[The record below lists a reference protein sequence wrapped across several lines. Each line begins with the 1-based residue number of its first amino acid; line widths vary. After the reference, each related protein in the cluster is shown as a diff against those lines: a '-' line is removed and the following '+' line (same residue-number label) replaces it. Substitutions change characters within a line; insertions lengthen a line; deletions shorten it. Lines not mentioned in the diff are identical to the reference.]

1 MLETRGTGTR
11 GFYNARTLA
20 RFRRIVLRRAGAL
33 AALLVPGAAAASAF
47 QLEAR
52 TEAQVYQIRAWR
64 DSSPDDPVLLPRRR
78 IVQYLG
84 LNGYEL
90 VTGQDV
96 GFESSLR
103 VFADFGL
110 PRGEAMK
117 IDGLRSEDADLLYAF
132 VRYGGDG
139 LEGRLGR
146 QVYVDVGDI
155 LAFDG
160 LRVRYMSP
168 VGVGAE
174 VYGGLWVKGAG
185 VLSSSVYQPDGTR
198 ESDARRLEQGVAGAD
213 PTLSALEPMYG
224 AKLLLEG
231 PGVLSGLSGALGYRR
246 ALVEGKTDLE
256 RATLEARYGRGLGV
270 STVAGVDF
278 DVLQMRLAQARAQVR
293 WDGERF
299 AVSGEA
305 LRLSPVFS
313 ADSIWYWFATAPRDE
328 ARVRVDVFP
337 RGPLRYYVQGVGSL
351 YHTEINSGL
360 ALAAAANEP
369 GGAPSYT
376 AGGSAGA
383 ALRAGRF
390 RSALDV
396 SYRRGYGG
404 SQLWAD
410 LTAGYGFGD
419 GRLSLDGRLSAARI
433 DDGFNPLLAGN
444 FFGAQLWASQAL
456 TPAARMSL
464 VLEQNVN
471 PYTRWDSKVFFLF
484 DLKAGL

>member
-1 MLETRGTGTR
+1 MTDIGRG
-11 GFYNARTLA
+11 
-20 RFRRIVLRRAGAL
+20 VLRRACPL
-33 AALLVPGAAAASAF
+33 AALLMSTTASASAF

-64 DSSPDDPVLLPRRR
+64 DSSAGEPVLLPRRR

-84 LNGYEL
+84 INGYEL
-90 VTGQDV
+90 ITGQDV

-110 PRGEAMK
+110 PRGEAAR
-117 IDGLRSEDADLLYAF
+117 IDGVRSEDADLLHAF
-132 VRYGGDG
+132 VRYGGNG

-168 VGVGAE
+168 LGIGAE
-174 VYGGLWVKGAG
+174 VYGGLWVKGG
-185 VLSSSVYQPDGTR
+185 GFLSSSVYQPDGTR
-198 ESDARRLEQGVAGAD
+198 ESDSRRLEEGVAGAD
-213 PTLSALEPMYG
+213 PTLTALEPMYG
-224 AKLLLEG
+224 GKLLLEG
-231 PGVLSGLSGALGYRR
+231 PGSLSGLSAALGYRR
-246 ALVEGKTDLE
+246 ALVEGQTDLE
-256 RATLEARYGRGLGV
+256 RATAEVRYGQGPGV
-270 STVAGVDF
+270 SALAGVDF
-278 DVLQMRLAQARAQVR
+278 DLLRMGLAQARAQVR
-293 WDGERF
+293 WDGERL

-305 LRLSPVFS
+305 LRVSPVFS
-313 ADSIWYWFATAPRDE
+313 ADSIWYWFAFAPRDE
-328 ARVRVDVFP
+328 ARVRVDYFP

-351 YHTEINSGL
+351 YHTALNSESDV
-360 ALAAAANEP
+360 AKRAEDP
-369 GGAPSYT
+369 GGPPSYT

-383 ALRAGRF
+383 AFQRGRL

-396 SYRRGYGG
+396 SYRRGFGG
-404 SQLWAD
+404 SQFWAD

-419 GRLSLDGRLSAARI
+419 GRFTLDGRLSVASI

-444 FFGAQLWASQAL
+444 FLGAQVWASHML
-456 TPAARMSL
+456 TRAARVSL

-471 PYTRWDSKVFFLF
+471 AYTRWDSKVFFLF
-484 DLKAGL
+484 DLKASL